1 MKAFHTNWS
10 KVFAVKHPNQPYEIE
25 DFELLTTML
34 SALEWRKH
42 NGSIRMVTDQT
53 GYDYYKK
60 LGLLWIWDDGVDNVL
75 DHLIPA
81 NVNPHVFWA
90 AAKLYALTYQ
100 PAPVVMMDT
109 DFIVWNTLGD
119 RISAYPL
126 SIIHR
131 EEINPTVYPQK
142 LFLKTDDDYVWPEL
156 DWDIAPCN
164 TAFVCFP

>member
-90 AAKLYALTYQ
+90 AAKLYALPACPGGDDGHGLYRLEYTGGSDQCLPLIYHPSGRDQ
-100 PAPVVMMDT
+100 P
-109 DFIVWNTLGD
+109 
-119 RISAYPL
+119 
-126 SIIHR
+126 HR
-131 EEINPTVYPQK
+131 LPPKAVFKNRR
-142 LFLKTDDDYVWPEL
+142 
-156 DWDIAPCN
+156 
-164 TAFVCFP
+164 